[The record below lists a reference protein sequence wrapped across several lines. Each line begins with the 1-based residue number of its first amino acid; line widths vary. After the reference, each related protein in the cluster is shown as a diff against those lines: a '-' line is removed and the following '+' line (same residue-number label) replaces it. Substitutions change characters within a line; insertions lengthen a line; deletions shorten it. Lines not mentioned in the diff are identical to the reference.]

1 MGPSEC
7 LQFLRFIFDIHMSGS
22 LKRLFECRLKSTNR
36 FENDNHNRPV
46 LAQTV

>member
-22 LKRLFECRLKSTNR
+22 LKRLFECRLKVCKFSFSGRSKASNC
-36 FENDNHNRPV
+36 
-46 LAQTV
+46 